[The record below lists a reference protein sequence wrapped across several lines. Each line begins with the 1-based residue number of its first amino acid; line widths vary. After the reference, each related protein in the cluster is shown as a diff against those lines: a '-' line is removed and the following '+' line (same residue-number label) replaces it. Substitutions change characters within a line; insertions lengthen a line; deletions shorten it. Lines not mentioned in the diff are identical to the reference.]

1 MWFWNLLLLILI
13 LLAVARPTA
22 ARMLWYR
29 LTGKYLKA
37 GNLAFE
43 SGARPDEAATL
54 LTTAAN
60 QGDIDAAVPLGKLF
74 EEADQPDSAVM
85 VYNVLEHRT
94 RDVSPFLNAY
104 ASERLDLLQAQRLA
118 APVTPVRLRVQERVV
133 TLNPPLEIKVK
144 PKATPKVV
152 VTSDQHNVH
161 DSGAVKSIAATY
173 DRLCAAAPG
182 TITLEETVRQ
192 VRELCA
198 AAKNPRALKA
208 LDSVE
213 RSTSPVHALGGAK
226 EVDVLQTVW
235 NRIKASHDKEVQ
247 DMLVESLA
255 DCVGEK
261 DQVVCTQGK
270 VSRIID
276 TLNVVDELVCIR
288 PRWATRT
295 ELLELAAK
303 LREEN
308 ENDNVFKTQLRE
320 RARTLYVTT
329 GLMTQQVLNAELDS
343 WIDDI

>member
-1 MWFWNLLLLILI
+1 M
-13 LLAVARPTA
+13 
-22 ARMLWYR
+22 
-29 LTGKYLKA
+29 
-37 GNLAFE
+37 
-43 SGARPDEAATL
+43 
-54 LTTAAN
+54 
-60 QGDIDAAVPLGKLF
+60 
-74 EEADQPDSAVM
+74 
-85 VYNVLEHRT
+85 
-94 RDVSPFLNAY
+94 
-104 ASERLDLLQAQRLA
+104 
-118 APVTPVRLRVQERVV
+118 
-133 TLNPPLEIKVK
+133 
-144 PKATPKVV
+144 
-152 VTSDQHNVH
+152 
-161 DSGAVKSIAATY
+161 
-173 DRLCAAAPG
+173 
-182 TITLEETVRQ
+182 
-192 VRELCA
+192 
-198 AAKNPRALKA
+198 
-208 LDSVE
+208 
-213 RSTSPVHALGGAK
+213 
-226 EVDVLQTVW
+226 LQTVW